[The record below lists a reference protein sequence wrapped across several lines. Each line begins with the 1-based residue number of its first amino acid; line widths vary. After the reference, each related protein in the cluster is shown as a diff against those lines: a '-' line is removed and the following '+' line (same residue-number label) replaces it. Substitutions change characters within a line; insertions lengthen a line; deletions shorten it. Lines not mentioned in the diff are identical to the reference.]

1 MTRNLSDLLIVS
13 VLAVAML
20 GLALLGWDG
29 GALRMVLGLLLV
41 LVLPGYA
48 LTAALFPDPT
58 LPRTDRLLYT
68 VGLSLV
74 VTILGGFVLNWTP
87 WGLRPETWAVLLSYL
102 TLGGCVAA
110 VVQRPVLVVVPHR
123 SALRLSPGQAA
134 LFALAALT
142 LVGSVAIARSEAAK
156 HPAPDVVQLWI
167 LPGNQPQT
175 ARLGVITK
183 GPTAGTYRLVAQR
196 GGYTIREWPA
206 LTLNDDDRWEDT
218 IEISARQPGTGPIE
232 ARLYRADDPHS
243 VYRSVTL
250 WPDEDQ
256 ESGN

>member
-1 MTRNLSDLLIVS
+1 VNRNFSDLLIVS

-29 GALRMVLGLLLV
+29 GVLRLVLGMLLV

-48 LTAALFPDPT
+48 LTAALFPEPT

-87 WGLRPETWAVLLSYL
+87 WGLRPATWAVLLSYL

-110 VVQRPVLVVVPHR
+110 VVRRPVLVVAPQR
-123 SALRLSPGQAA
+123 AALRPSRGQAA

-167 LPGNQPQT
+167 LPGNQPHT

-206 LTLNDDDRWEDT
+206 LTLNDDDRWEET
-218 IEISARQPGTGPIE
+218 IELSARQPGSGPIE
-232 ARLYRADDPHS
+232 ARLYRAVEPS
-243 VYRSVTL
+243 NVYRSVML

-256 ESGN
+256 KP